1 MLQDLTDCPRLF
13 TGDSVIIM
21 MLYVGVFY
29 VTYVSYMWV
38 IRVTGL
44 NRLSTAVY
52 RGQCNNN
59 DVICGCVLCNICE
72 LVSYMWIMR
81 VTGPNRLS
89 TAVYRHQ

>member
-44 NRLSTAVY
+44 NRSSTAVH

-59 DVICGCVLCNICE
+59 DVICGCVLCHICE
-72 LVSYMWIMR
+72 LYVGY
-81 VTGPNRLS
+81 TC
-89 TAVYRHQ
+89 YRT